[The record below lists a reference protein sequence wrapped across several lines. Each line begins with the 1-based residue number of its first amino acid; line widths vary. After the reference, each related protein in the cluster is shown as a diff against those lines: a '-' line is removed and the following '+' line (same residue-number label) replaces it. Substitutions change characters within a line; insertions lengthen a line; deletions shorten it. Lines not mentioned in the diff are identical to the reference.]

1 MVPPKRPDGPANP
14 DSRTRAGADP
24 RAWRRRRWILVILL
38 VVLVHMLAVIGFLR
52 MPGPL
57 IPLDVSETPSLEAVL
72 LPPPKP
78 VRPPPPIPQP
88 EAKPRPAPPQ
98 PAPPQPA
105 PKVVETPPEP
115 PAPAVAT
122 SDRGVKET
130 VTGPG
135 GNGGAP
141 AAAPTPAPPAPP
153 GPPAQ
158 DGEKYVAPPSATMHY
173 ASFVNGVQNPD
184 GLIRWQQ
191 DGKHYRLSV
200 ETRVLWFRFAFQSS
214 GAMTENGLL
223 PERYEENRRG
233 KSEAAR
239 FDQAGGTVAFS
250 PGTQAALPPGA
261 QDRFS
266 VFLQLVGRVRGNPQR
281 YASPGVTETFQVA
294 DTRDMQPMQVQYVG
308 EEEID
313 TGRGMVRAKHF
324 VRLQRHAGDKRR
336 VEIWLAQALGW
347 MPVRLRQTEPDGTQI
362 DLVYR
367 STEGQ

>member
-1 MVPPKRPDGPANP
+1 
-14 DSRTRAGADP
+14 
-24 RAWRRRRWILVILL
+24 
-38 VVLVHMLAVIGFLR
+38 MLAVIGFLR

-57 IPLDVSETPSLEAVL
+57 IPLDVSETPALEAVL
-72 LPPPKP
+72 LPPPRP
-78 VRPPPPIPQP
+78 ARPPPAVPHPTP
-88 EAKPRPAPPQ
+88 KPRPAAPQ
-98 PAPPQPA
+98 PV
-105 PKVVETPPEP
+105 PKAVETPPEP
-115 PAPAVAT
+115 PAPPVAT
-122 SDRGVKET
+122 SEGGTTET

-135 GNGGAP
+135 GNGAGA
-141 AAAPTPAPPAPP
+141 AAAPSPAPAPAGPA

-158 DGEKYVAPPSATMHY
+158 EGEKYVPPPSATMHY

-184 GLIRWQQ
+184 GLIRWEQ
-191 DGKHYRLSV
+191 DGKHYRLAV

-214 GAMTENGLL
+214 GVMTETGLV

-239 FDQAGGTVAFS
+239 FDQSAGTVAFAR
-250 PGTQAALPPGA
+250 GTQAQLSPGA

-281 YASPGVTETFQVA
+281 YAAPGVTEAFQVA

-336 VEIWLAQALGW
+336 VEIWLAQSLGW

>member
-1 MVPPKRPDGPANP
+1 M
-14 DSRTRAGADP
+14 
-24 RAWRRRRWILVILL
+24 
-38 VVLVHMLAVIGFLR
+38 
-52 MPGPL
+52 
-57 IPLDVSETPSLEAVL
+57 
-72 LPPPKP
+72 
-78 VRPPPPIPQP
+78 
-88 EAKPRPAPPQ
+88 
-98 PAPPQPA
+98 
-105 PKVVETPPEP
+105 
-115 PAPAVAT
+115 
-122 SDRGVKET
+122 
-130 VTGPG
+130 
-135 GNGGAP
+135 
-141 AAAPTPAPPAPP
+141 
-153 GPPAQ
+153 
-158 DGEKYVAPPSATMHY
+158 APPSATMHY

-184 GLIRWQQ
+184 GLIRWEQ
-191 DGKHYRLSV
+191 DGKRYRLSV

-214 GAMTENGLL
+214 GAMTDTGLM

-239 FDQAGGTVAFS
+239 FDQAAGSVAFAR
-250 PGTQAALPPGA
+250 GTQAQLPPGA

-281 YASPGVTETFQVA
+281 YAAPGVTETFQVA

-313 TGRGMVRAKHF
+313 TGRGLIRAKHF
-324 VRLQRHAGDKRR
+324 VRLQRHAGDRRR

>member
-1 MVPPKRPDGPANP
+1 MAPPKRPDGPATS
-14 DSRTRAGADP
+14 DSRARTGVDP
-24 RAWRRRRWILVILL
+24 RVWRRRRWIIVILL
-38 VVLVHMLAVIGFLR
+38 VLLVHMLAVIGFLR

-57 IPLDVSETPSLEAVL
+57 IPLDVSETPALEAVL
-72 LPPPKP
+72 LPPPRP
-78 VRPPPPIPQP
+78 ARPPPAVPHPTP
-88 EAKPRPAPPQ
+88 KPRPA
-98 PAPPQPA
+98 APQPA
-105 PKVVETPPEP
+105 PKAAETPPEP
-115 PAPAVAT
+115 PAPPVAT
-122 SDRGVKET
+122 SEGGTTET

-135 GNGGAP
+135 GSGAGA
-141 AAAPTPAPPAPP
+141 AAAPSPVPAPAGPV

-158 DGEKYVAPPSATMHY
+158 EGEKYVAPPSATMHY

-184 GLIRWQQ
+184 GLIRWEQ
-191 DGKHYRLSV
+191 DGKHYRLAV

-214 GAMTENGLL
+214 GVMTETGLV

-239 FDQAGGTVAFS
+239 FDQATGSVAFA
-250 PGTQAALPPGA
+250 PGTQAPLSPGV

-281 YASPGVTETFQVA
+281 YAAPGVTETFQVA

-336 VEIWLAQALGW
+336 VEIWLAQSLGW

>member
-1 MVPPKRPDGPANP
+1 
-14 DSRTRAGADP
+14 
-24 RAWRRRRWILVILL
+24 
-38 VVLVHMLAVIGFLR
+38 MLAVIGFLR

-57 IPLDVSETPSLEAVL
+57 IPLDVSDTPTLEAVL

-78 VRPPPPIPQP
+78 ARPPPAVPHPAP
-88 EAKPRPAPPQ
+88 RPRPAPPQ
-98 PAPPQPA
+98 PAPKA
-105 PKVVETPPEP
+105 PETPPAP
-115 PAPAVAT
+115 PVAT
-122 SDRGVKET
+122 SEGGTTET
-130 VTGPG
+130 ATGPG
-135 GNGGAP
+135 GSGTAP
-141 AAAPTPAPPAPP
+141 AAAPTPSPPAPS

-158 DGEKYVAPPSATMHY
+158 EGEKYMAPPSATMHY

-184 GLIRWQQ
+184 GLIRWEQ
-191 DGKHYRLSV
+191 DGKRYRLSI

-239 FDQAGGTVAFS
+239 FDQAAGTVAFS

-281 YASPGVTETFQVA
+281 YAAPGVTETFQVA

-324 VRLQRHAGDKRR
+324 VRLQRHAGDRRR
-336 VEIWLAQALGW
+336 VEIWLAQSLGW

>member
-1 MVPPKRPDGPANP
+1 MAPPNRPDGTATP
-14 DSRTRAGADP
+14 DSRARTGADP
-24 RAWRRRRWILVILL
+24 RAWRRRRWVIVIVLVLL
-38 VVLVHMLAVIGFLR
+38 VHVLAVIGFLR

-57 IPLDVSETPSLEAVL
+57 IPLDVSDTPTLEAVL

-78 VRPPPPIPQP
+78 ARPPPAVPHPAP
-88 EAKPRPAPPQ
+88 RPRPAPPQ
-98 PAPPQPA
+98 PAPKA
-105 PKVVETPPEP
+105 PETPPAP
-115 PAPAVAT
+115 PVAT
-122 SDRGVKET
+122 SEGGTTET
-130 VTGPG
+130 ATGPG
-135 GNGGAP
+135 GSGTAP
-141 AAAPTPAPPAPP
+141 AAAPTPSPPAPS

-158 DGEKYVAPPSATMHY
+158 EGEKYMAPPSATMHY

-184 GLIRWQQ
+184 GLIRWEQ
-191 DGKHYRLSV
+191 DGKRYRLSI

-239 FDQAGGTVAFS
+239 FDQAAGTVAFS

-281 YASPGVTETFQVA
+281 YAAPGVTETFQVA

-324 VRLQRHAGDKRR
+324 VRLQRHAGDRRR
-336 VEIWLAQALGW
+336 VEIWLAQSLGW

>member
-1 MVPPKRPDGPANP
+1 M
-14 DSRTRAGADP
+14 
-24 RAWRRRRWILVILL
+24 WRRRRWILVILL
-38 VVLVHMLAVIGFLR
+38 VLLVHMLAVIGFLR

-57 IPLDVSETPSLEAVL
+57 IPLDVSETPALEAVL

-78 VRPPPPIPQP
+78 VRPPPAVLQP
-88 EAKPRPAPPQ
+88 TPKPRPAPPR
-98 PAPPQPA
+98 PA
-105 PKVVETPPEP
+105 PKAAETPPEP
-115 PAPAVAT
+115 PAPSVAT
-122 SDRGVKET
+122 SEHGATET

-135 GNGGAP
+135 GSGTAP
-141 AAAPTPAPPAPP
+141 AAAPAPAPPAPP
-153 GPPAQ
+153 APAGPPAQ
-158 DGEKYVAPPSATMHY
+158 DAEKYVAPPSATMHY

-184 GLIRWQQ
+184 GLIRWEQ
-191 DGKHYRLSV
+191 DGRHYRLSV
-200 ETRVLWFRFAFQSS
+200 ETRVLWFRFAFHSS

-239 FDQAGGTVAFS
+239 FDQAAGTVAFS

-308 EEEID
+308 DEEID
-313 TGRGMVRAKHF
+313 TGRGMIRAKHF
-324 VRLQRHAGDKRR
+324 VRLQRHAGDRRR
-336 VEIWLAQALGW
+336 VEIWLAQSLGW

-367 STEGQ
+367 NTEGQ

>member
-1 MVPPKRPDGPANP
+1 LAPPKRPDGPATP
-14 DSRTRAGADP
+14 DFRARAGADP

-38 VVLVHMLAVIGFLR
+38 VLLVHVLAVIGFLR

-57 IPLDVSETPSLEAVL
+57 IPLDVSEKPALEAVL

-78 VRPPPPIPQP
+78 ARPPPAVPQP
-88 EAKPRPAPPQ
+88 APKPRPAPP
-98 PAPPQPA
+98 PRA
-105 PKVVETPPEP
+105 PKAVETPPEP
-115 PAPAVAT
+115 PAPPVAT
-122 SDRGVKET
+122 SEHGVTET

-135 GNGGAP
+135 GSGTAP

-153 GPPAQ
+153 GPPAEE
-158 DGEKYVAPPSATMHY
+158 GEKYVAPPSATMHY

-184 GLIRWQQ
+184 GLIRWEQ

-214 GAMTENGLL
+214 GTMTENGLL

-239 FDQAGGTVAFS
+239 FDQAAGSVAFS
-250 PGTQAALPPGA
+250 SGTQAALPPGA

-308 EEEID
+308 EEDID

-324 VRLQRHAGDKRR
+324 VRLQRHAGDRRR
-336 VEIWLAQALGW
+336 VEIWLAQSLGW

-367 STEGQ
+367 STEGR